1 MAYFDYPEY
10 VPVRVRRAK
19 AEKKLRQ
26 LRKKNPRITPV
37 SVEGRSLATTW
48 WGKSWNKN
56 LERYADYHNRIE
68 RGRSYVRHGAV
79 LDLQLRSGNVT
90 ALVQGSSTQPY
101 KIAIKVD
108 KLSPRNW
115 STIRQACEGQFDS
128 LSALLAGKF
137 PQALQD
143 LFFAQGS
150 GLFPEPRDIHF
161 DCSCPD
167 WASMCKHVSAAL
179 YGIGT
184 RLDDDPSLFF
194 TLRQIDIDDIITET
208 IAETTQALLRKSTR
222 QSANVLDDADLGA
235 VFGIELSDAD
245 VAPPDL
251 PPVSVPAAAPKK
263 AAGKPRQR
271 RTSRQRAR
279 VVTKATGMHA
289 VKVQPSVSTGTMLEA
304 LVKAVGKAR
313 RGKTVDQLQDKLGWT
328 TIQVRNAIS
337 RANAKGLVET
347 VRPGVYRQK
356 V

>member
-1 MAYFDYPEY
+1 
-10 VPVRVRRAK
+10 
-19 AEKKLRQ
+19 
-26 LRKKNPRITPV
+26 
-37 SVEGRSLATTW
+37 
-48 WGKSWNKN
+48 
-56 LERYADYHNRIE
+56 
-68 RGRSYVRHGAV
+68 
-79 LDLQLRSGNVT
+79 
-90 ALVQGSSTQPY
+90 LVQGSSSQPY

-108 KLSPRNW
+108 KLNARNW

-167 WASMCKHVSAAL
+167 WASMCKHVAAAL
-179 YGIGT
+179 YGIGA

-194 TLRQIDIDDIITET
+194 TLRQIDIDDIISET

-245 VAPPDL
+245 IAPPDL
-251 PPVSVPAAAPKK
+251 PPVSVQTSTTKK
-263 AAGKPRQR
+263 AAAKPRKR
-271 RTSRQRAR
+271 RVGTQKAR
-279 VVTKATGMHA
+279 VVAKAARTQP
-289 VKVQPSVSTGTMLEA
+289 VKVRPSVSTGTMLEA
-304 LVKAVGKAR
+304 VVKAVGKAR
-313 RGKTVDQLQDKLGWT
+313 RGKTIDQLQDKLGWT